1 MTARSPLTASDLIQ
15 IIAGDVTHMR
25 TLEGRQQFEITNVAE
40 GMPSTSLTLT
50 PDAVKRVL
58 MGLLKRGIVP
68 QQAQAWA
75 SFVMRGYMSTE
86 GKAILPILIPYDT
99 NRELEIADAVAR
111 LEELGDLIDGTMDD
125 DEIRHLMKQLDR

>member
-1 MTARSPLTASDLIQ
+1 
-15 IIAGDVTHMR
+15 
-25 TLEGRQQFEITNVAE
+25 
-40 GMPSTSLTLT
+40 
-50 PDAVKRVL
+50 
-58 MGLLKRGIVP
+58 
-68 QQAQAWA
+68 
-75 SFVMRGYMSTE
+75 MSTE